1 MRVSELAKE
10 LGYKAAELVELAKA
24 KGIRVEDARANIDAR
39 LAAAVRAQVP
49 HRSKLSANPALMDI
63 YTRVVTEEAARAAAK
78 AAEPKPEKPKRD
90 PLAET
95 GEPKTRRVTKRKEAP
110 AAPAAGA
117 APEAAKPAAK
127 KEDAAKPAAKAP
139 AKKAKVVTEFRL
151 GATDAKSA
159 GAKPAEHKP
168 VELTAEEQ
176 EEIKKAAATPLIDVD
191 KVIGEAKE
199 LHAMRPIEIEVFT
212 RDAQLE
218 ESKEKRQ
225 HVKPVTGPVKAAT
238 PVLPPRPTPTPAR
251 PTGTPAY
258 AGQRPPMPPSQQG
271 FRPRTP
277 PAPHHRAVVQPP
289 KPRPAITPMAERK
302 IEITVPITIK
312 NFCEQTGIKVSQ
324 VIKKLMDQGA
334 MVTNQNAVLDEDMVG
349 ILAAEF
355 KRDITVV
362 KEKSAEE
369 QMKADVAEVKDDP
382 KDLVPRAPVV
392 TFMGH
397 VDHGKTSL
405 LDRIRNT
412 NVAKGESGG
421 ITQHIGASKVTT
433 KDGKAVVFLDTPG
446 HEAFTQ
452 MRSRGAKATDVA
464 VIVVDAAD
472 GVMPQTE
479 EAINHA
485 KAAGVKIVVALNKID
500 KPQAN
505 PNKVKGQLSALGL
518 QPAGDWGGDTEC
530 CEVSAL
536 TGQGVDHL
544 VETLALEAELL
555 DLKANPKRAA
565 SGVVLEARKTDD
577 RGIVATILVQNGTLR
592 KGDVLLSG
600 KGYGRVRSMQDHR
613 GASVESAGPATPV
626 ELTGLVDV
634 PDAGD
639 LFQVVE
645 DIQQAKEIAEDRAR
659 QAREA
664 QLLERQH
671 ITMEGLFK
679 QIESGGLKEIR
690 IILKVDVKGSLEVL
704 KEALPGL
711 STDEV
716 KLKLLHASVGAVT
729 EGDVLLADASDAL
742 IIGFQVDTEPRA
754 AEAAKDRGVEI
765 KTYSVIY
772 QAIEEM
778 KAALEGLLEPE
789 LVEQAQG
796 QATVKEVFRISRVGA
811 IAGCIMTKGKIER
824 TSQVRLIRDG
834 KVVHS
839 GKLESLKRFKD
850 DVKEVVEGYE
860 CGIKIA
866 GHDDIRKGDVI
877 EGFTIQKVARKLE
890 KKQK

>member
-24 KGIRVEDARANIDAR
+24 KGIKVEDARANIDAR

-49 HRSKLSANPALMDI
+49 HRSKLPSNPALMEL

-78 AAEPKPEKPKRD
+78 AAEPKPEKPPK
-90 PLAET
+90 AE
-95 GEPKTRRVTKRKEAP
+95 GEPKTKRVVKKKEAP
-110 AAPAAGA
+110 APAAAGA
-117 APEAAKPAAK
+117 EVKPAAAK
-127 KEDAAKPAAKAP
+127 KEDPKTAGKGPQ
-139 AKKAKVVTEFRL
+139 KKVKVVQEFRL
-151 GATDAKSA
+151 SDGQKAAPM
-159 GAKPAEHKP
+159 KPGDHKH
-168 VELTAEEQ
+168 VELSPEEQ

-199 LHAMRPIEIEVFT
+199 MHAMRPLEIEVFT
-212 RDAQLE
+212 RDTQAE
-218 ESKEKRQ
+218 ESKEKR
-225 HVKPVTGPVKAAT
+225 HIKPVTGTTKPAT
-238 PVLPPRPTPTPAR
+238 PVIPPRPTPTPMR
-251 PTGTPAY
+251 SGTPAY
-258 AGQRPPMPPSQQG
+258 AGQRPPMPQSQG
-271 FRPRTP
+271 YRPRAP
-277 PAPHHRAVVQPP
+277 QPHHHRSPAQPS
-289 KPRPAITPMAERK
+289 KPRPAITPMADRK

-312 NFCEQTGIKVSQ
+312 SFCEQSGIKIAQ
-324 VIKKLMDQGA
+324 VIRKLMDQGA
-334 MVTNQNAVLDEDMVG
+334 MVLNQNAALDEDMVG
-349 ILAAEF
+349 VLAAEF
-355 KRDITVV
+355 KRDIKVV
-362 KEKSAEE
+362 KEKTAED
-369 QMKADVAEVKDDP
+369 QMKADTSDVKDDP
-382 KDLVPRAPVV
+382 KDLVLRAPVV

-405 LDRIRNT
+405 LDKIRNT
-412 NVAKGESGG
+412 SVAKGESGG
-421 ITQHIGASKVTT
+421 ITQHIGASKIMT

-446 HEAFTQ
+446 HEAFTK

-479 EAINHA
+479 EAIAHA

-518 QPAGDWGGDTEC
+518 QPAGDWGGSTEC

-544 VETLALEAELL
+544 VETLALEADLL
-555 DLKANPKRAA
+555 ELKANPKRAA
-565 SGVVLEARKTDD
+565 AGVVLEARKTDD
-577 RGIVATILVQNGTLR
+577 RGVVATILVQNGTLR
-592 KGDVLLSG
+592 KGDVLLAG
-600 KGYGRVRSMQDHR
+600 KGYGRVRSMQDHL
-613 GASVESAGPATPV
+613 GNSIEAAGPATPV

-639 LFQVVE
+639 VFQVVD
-645 DIQQAKEIAEDRAR
+645 DIQQAKQVAGDRSLK
-659 QAREA
+659 AREA

-679 QIESGGLKEIR
+679 QIESGNLKEIR
-690 IILKVDVKGSLEVL
+690 IILKVDVTGSLEVL

-716 KLKLLHASVGAVT
+716 KLKLLHSSVGAIS

-742 IIGFQVDTEPRA
+742 IIGFHVDVENRA

-765 KTYSVIY
+765 KVYTVIY

-789 LVEQAQG
+789 LVEQKQG
-796 QATVKEVFRISRVGA
+796 HATVKEVFRISRVGA
-811 IAGCIMTKGKIER
+811 IAGCIMTDGKIER
-824 TSQVRLIRDG
+824 SSQVRLIRDG
-834 KVVHS
+834 KVVHT
-839 GKLESLKRFKD
+839 GKIESLKRFKD

-860 CGIKIA
+860 CGIKIS
-866 GHDDIRKGDVI
+866 GHDDVRKGDQI
-877 EGFTIQKVARKLE
+877 EGFAIQKVARKLE

>member
-24 KGIRVEDARANIDAR
+24 KGIKVEDARANIDAR

-49 HRSKLSANPALMDI
+49 HRSKLPGNQALMDV
-63 YTRVVTEEAARAAAK
+63 YARVVTEEAAKAAAK
-78 AAEPKPEKPKRD
+78 AAEPKPEKPPPKLNPD
-90 PLAET
+90 GTEA
-95 GEPKTRRVTKRKEAP
+95 PKTKRVTKKKEV
-110 AAPAAGA
+110 AGA
-117 APEAAKPAAK
+117 TAK
-127 KEDAAKPAAKAP
+127 KEDPKAP
-139 AKKAKVVTEFRL
+139 AKAPPKKAKVAMEFRL
-151 GATDAKSA
+151 GATDSKA
-159 GAKPAEHKP
+159 GKPGEHHKH
-168 VELTAEEQ
+168 VELTPEEQ

-212 RDAQLE
+212 RDTQVE

-225 HVKPVTGPVKAAT
+225 HAKPVAGATKPVA
-238 PVLPPRPTPTPAR
+238 PVVPAR
-251 PTGTPAY
+251 PTPPSVRSGTPAY
-258 AGQRPPMPPSQQG
+258 AGQRPPMPPPSQHG
-271 FRPRTP
+271 WRSRPGPMHHSR
-277 PAPHHRAVVQPP
+277 PAAQPS
-289 KPRPAITPMAERK
+289 KPRPVITPMSERK

-312 NFCEQTGIKVSQ
+312 SFCEQTGIKISQ
-324 VIKKLMDQGA
+324 VMKKLMDQGA
-334 MVTNQNAVLDEDMVG
+334 MIMNQNAVLDEDMVG
-349 ILAAEF
+349 ILSAEF
-355 KRDITVV
+355 KRDVTIV
-362 KEKSAEE
+362 KEKSAEDE
-369 QMKADVAEVKDDP
+369 MKAETEVKDDP

-405 LDRIRNT
+405 LDKIRNA

-421 ITQHIGASKVTT
+421 ITQHIGAYKIQTA
-433 KDGKAVVFLDTPG
+433 DGRAVVFLDTPG

-544 VETLALEAELL
+544 VEVLALEADLL
-555 DLKANPKRAA
+555 ELKANPKRAA
-565 SGVVLEARKTDD
+565 TGVVLEARKSDD
-577 RGIVATILVQNGTLR
+577 RGVVATILVQNGTLK
-592 KGDVLLSG
+592 KGDVLLAG
-600 KGYGRVRSMQDHR
+600 RGHGRVRSMHDHNGR
-613 GASVESAGPATPV
+613 AVEVAGPATPV
-626 ELTGLVDV
+626 ELTGLMDV

-639 LFQVVE
+639 AFQVVG
-645 DIQQAKEIAEDRAR
+645 DIQQAKEIAETRASK
-659 QAREA
+659 ARESS
-664 QLLERQH
+664 LLERQH
-671 ITMEGLFK
+671 VTMEGLFK
-679 QIESGGLKEIR
+679 QIENGNLKEIR
-690 IILKVDVKGSLEVL
+690 LVLKVDVQGSLQVL
-704 KEALPGL
+704 KEALPAL

-716 KLKLLHASVGAVT
+716 KLRLLHSSVGAIT
-729 EGDVLLADASDAL
+729 EGDILLADASDAL
-742 IIGFQVDTEPRA
+742 VIGFHVDVEPRA
-754 AEAAKDRGVEI
+754 ADAAKDRGVEI
-765 KTYSVIY
+765 KTYTVIY
-772 QAIEEM
+772 QAIDEM

-789 LVEQAQG
+789 LVEQKAG
-796 QATVKEVFRISRVGA
+796 HATVKEVFRISRVGA
-811 IAGCIMTKGKIER
+811 IAGCILTDGKIER
-824 TSQVRLIRDG
+824 SNQCRLIRDG
-834 KVVHS
+834 KVVHT

-850 DVKEVVEGYE
+850 DVKEVAEGYE

-866 GHDDIRKGDVI
+866 GHDDVRKNDVI
-877 EGFTIQKVARKLE
+877 EAFSIQKIARKLE

>member
-24 KGIRVEDARANIDAR
+24 KGIKVEDARANIDAR

-78 AAEPKPEKPKRD
+78 AAEPKVEKPPR
-90 PLAET
+90 PE
-95 GEPKTRRVTKRKEAP
+95 GEPKTKRVTKRKEVGVP
-110 AAPAAGA
+110 GA
-117 APEAAKPAAK
+117 AEAGKPGAK
-127 KEDAAKPAAKAP
+127 KEDPKAP
-139 AKKAKVVTEFRL
+139 VKAPPKKAKVAMEFRL
-151 GATDAKSA
+151 GATDAK
-159 GAKPAEHKP
+159 GVVKPGEHKH
-168 VELTAEEQ
+168 VELTPEEQ

-199 LHAMRPIEIEVFT
+199 MHAMRPIEIEVFT
-212 RDAQLE
+212 RDTQVE

-225 HVKPVTGPVKAAT
+225 HVKPVAGPAKPAA
-238 PVLPPRPTPTPAR
+238 PVMPPRPTPTPMR
-251 PTGTPAY
+251 TGTPAY
-258 AGQRPPMPPSQQG
+258 AGQRPPMPPSQG
-271 FRPRTP
+271 YRPRQ
-277 PAPHHRAVVQPP
+277 APLHHHRPSVQPS
-289 KPRPAITPMAERK
+289 KPRPAITPMSERK

-312 NFCEQTGIKVSQ
+312 TFCEQTGIKISQ

-334 MVTNQNAVLDEDMVG
+334 MVLNQNAALDEDMVG

-355 KRDITVV
+355 KRDITIV
-362 KEKSAEE
+362 KEKTAED
-369 QMKADVAEVKDDP
+369 QMKAETTDVKDDP
-382 KDLVPRAPVV
+382 KDLVLRAPVV

-405 LDRIRNT
+405 LDKIRNT
-412 NVAKGESGG
+412 TVAKGESGG

-433 KDGKAVVFLDTPG
+433 KDGKSVVFLDTPG

-518 QPAGDWGGDTEC
+518 QPAGDWGGSTEC
-530 CEVSAL
+530 CEVSAI

-544 VETLALEAELL
+544 VETLALEADLL
-555 DLKANPKRAA
+555 ELKANPKRPA

-577 RGIVATILVQNGTLR
+577 RGVVATILVQNGTLKR
-592 KGDVLLSG
+592 GDIVVAG
-600 KGYGRVRSMQDHR
+600 KGHGRVRSMSDHL
-613 GASVESAGPATPV
+613 GVTISAAGPATPV

-639 LFQVVE
+639 VFQVVE
-645 DIQQAKEIAEDRAR
+645 DIQQAKEITETRAHK
-659 QAREA
+659 AREA

-671 ITMEGLFK
+671 VTMEGLFK
-679 QIESGGLKEIR
+679 QIESGKLKEIR
-690 IILKVDVKGSLEVL
+690 IVLKVDVQGSLQVL
-704 KEALPGL
+704 KEALPAL

-716 KLKLLHASVGAVT
+716 KLKLLHSSAGAVT

-742 IIGFQVDTEPRA
+742 IIGFHVDIEPRA

-765 KTYSVIY
+765 KIYTVIY
-772 QAIEEM
+772 QAIDEM

-789 LVEQAQG
+789 LVEQHQG
-796 QATVKEVFRISRVGA
+796 LATVKEVFRISRVGA

-824 TSQVRLIRDG
+824 SSQVRLIREG
-834 KVVHS
+834 KVVHT

-860 CGIKIA
+860 CGIKIS
-866 GHDDIRKGDVI
+866 GHDDVRKNDVI
-877 EGFTIQKVARKLE
+877 EGFTIQKIARKLE

>member
-1 MRVSELAKE
+1 
-10 LGYKAAELVELAKA
+10 
-24 KGIRVEDARANIDAR
+24 
-39 LAAAVRAQVP
+39 VRAQVP

-78 AAEPKPEKPKRD
+78 AAEPKPEKPKRE
-90 PLAET
+90 PAAET
-95 GEPKTRRVTKRKEAP
+95 GEPKTKRVTKRKEVAATAPAP
-110 AAPAAGA
+110 AAAEAG
-117 APEAAKPAAK
+117 KPAAK
-127 KEDAAKPAAKAP
+127 KEEPKPAGKVP

-151 GATDAKSA
+151 GATDAKAAA
-159 GAKPAEHKP
+159 GKPAEHKH

-212 RDAQLE
+212 RDTQVE

-225 HVKPVTGPVKAAT
+225 HVKPITGPVKAAT
-238 PVLPPRPTPTPAR
+238 PVLPPRPTTTPAR
-251 PTGTPAY
+251 PPTPAY
-258 AGQRPPMPPSQQG
+258 AGQRPPMPTPSSQG
-271 FRPRTP
+271 YRPRTP
-277 PAPHHRAVVQPP
+277 PVPHHRPVVQPP
-289 KPRPAITPMAERK
+289 KPRPTITPMAERR

-312 NFCEQTGIKVSQ
+312 SFCEQTGIKVSQ

-334 MVTNQNAVLDEDMVG
+334 MLTNQNAVLDEDMVG

-362 KEKSAEE
+362 KEKTAEE
-369 QMKADVAEVKDDP
+369 QMKAEVAEVKDDP

-577 RGIVATILVQNGTLR
+577 RGVVATILVQNGTLR

-600 KGYGRVRSMQDHR
+600 RGYGRVRSMQDHR
-613 GASVESAGPATPV
+613 GVSVDAAGPATPV

-639 LFQVVE
+639 TFQVVE

-659 QAREA
+659 KAREA

-690 IILKVDVKGSLEVL
+690 IVLKVDVKGSLEVL

-765 KTYSVIY
+765 KVYSVIY

-789 LVEQAQG
+789 LVEQTQG

-834 KVVHS
+834 KVVHT

-877 EGFTIQKVARKLE
+877 EGFAIQKVARKLE

>member
-24 KGIRVEDARANIDAR
+24 KGIKVEDARANIDAR

-49 HRSKLSANPALMDI
+49 HRSKLSGPLMDI
-63 YTRVVTEEAARAAAK
+63 YSRVVTEEAARAAAK
-78 AAEPKPEKPKRD
+78 AAEPKVEKPPK
-90 PLAET
+90 PE
-95 GEPKTRRVTKRKEAP
+95 GEPKTKRVVKKKEVVPGAP
-110 AAPAAGA
+110 GDV
-117 APEAAKPAAK
+117 AAKPAAK
-127 KEDAAKPAAKAP
+127 KEDPKAPAKAP
-139 AKKAKVVTEFRL
+139 AKKAKVAMEFRL
-151 GATDAKSA
+151 GATDAK
-159 GAKPAEHKP
+159 GTVKPGEHKH
-168 VELTAEEQ
+168 VELTPEEQ

-212 RDAQLE
+212 RDTQVE

-225 HVKPVTGPVKAAT
+225 HVKPVAGPAKPTA
-238 PVLPPRPTPTPAR
+238 PVMPPRPTPTPSR
-251 PTGTPAY
+251 PGTPQY
-258 AGQRPPMPPSQQG
+258 AGQRPPMPPPSQHG
-271 FRPRTP
+271 GYRPRP
-277 PAPHHRAVVQPP
+277 PMHHHRPPVQPS
-289 KPRPAITPMAERK
+289 KPRPVITPMSERK

-312 NFCEQTGIKVSQ
+312 TFCEQTGIKVSQ

-334 MVTNQNAVLDEDMVG
+334 MVMNQNAALDEDMVG
-349 ILAAEF
+349 ILASEF
-355 KRDITVV
+355 KRDITII
-362 KEKSAEE
+362 KEKTAEE
-369 QMKADVAEVKDDP
+369 QMKSDTADVKDDP
-382 KDLVPRAPVV
+382 KDLLHRAPVV

-405 LDRIRNT
+405 LDKIRNT
-412 NVAKGESGG
+412 SVAKGESGG
-421 ITQHIGASKVTT
+421 ITQHIGAYKVST
-433 KDGKAVVFLDTPG
+433 KDGKSVVFLDTPG

-485 KAAGVKIVVALNKID
+485 KAAGVTIVVALNKID

-505 PNKVKGQLSALGL
+505 PMKVKGQLAALGV
-518 QPAGDWGGDTEC
+518 QVEEYGGTTGA

-536 TGQGVDHL
+536 TGQGVDAL
-544 VETLALEAELL
+544 LERLALEAEIL
-555 DLKANPKRAA
+555 DLKANPKRKA

-577 RGIVATILVQNGTLR
+577 RGVVATILVQNGTLKR
-592 KGDVLLSG
+592 GDVLLAG
-600 KGYGRVRSMQDHR
+600 KGHGRVRSMSDHL
-613 GASVESAGPATPV
+613 GKSIDEAGPATPV
-626 ELTGLVDV
+626 ELMGLADA

-639 LFQVVE
+639 PFQVVD
-645 DIQQAKEIAEDRAR
+645 DIQQAKEIATTRAGK
-659 QAREA
+659 AREA

-671 ITMEGLFK
+671 VTMEGLFK
-679 QIESGGLKEIR
+679 QIESGKLKEIR
-690 IILKVDVKGSLEVL
+690 IILKVDVQGSLQVL

-716 KLKLLHASVGAVT
+716 KLKLLHSSAGAVT

-742 IIGFQVDTEPRA
+742 IIGFHVDVEPRA

-765 KTYSVIY
+765 KNYTVIY
-772 QAIEEM
+772 QAIDEM

-789 LVEQAQG
+789 LVEKNTG
-796 QATVKEVFRISRVGA
+796 TATVKEVFRISRVGA
-811 IAGCIMTKGKIER
+811 IAGCIMTGGKIER
-824 TSQVRLIRDG
+824 TNQCRLIRDG
-834 KVVHS
+834 KVVHT
-839 GKLESLKRFKD
+839 GKIESLKRFKD

-866 GHDDIRKGDVI
+866 NHDDVRKNDVI
-877 EGFTIQKVARKLE
+877 QGFMVEKVARKLE
-890 KKQK
+890 KKK

>member
-24 KGIRVEDARANIDAR
+24 KGIKVEDARANIDAR

-49 HRSKLSANPALMDI
+49 HRSKLSGPLMDI
-63 YTRVVTEEAARAAAK
+63 YSRVVSEEAARAAAK
-78 AAEPKPEKPKRD
+78 AAEPKPEKPPKKE
-90 PLAET
+90 PVE
-95 GEPKTRRVTKRKEAP
+95 GEAPKTKRVTRKKEAP
-110 AAPAAGA
+110 APGT
-117 APEAAKPAAK
+117 EAKPAAK
-127 KEDAAKPAAKAP
+127 KEDGKASP
-139 AKKAKVVTEFRL
+139 KAQPKKAKAVDLFHS
-151 GATDAKSA
+151 GATDAKA
-159 GAKPAEHKP
+159 APKHGEHKH
-168 VELTAEEQ
+168 VELTPEEQ

-212 RDAQLE
+212 RDTQVE

-225 HVKPVTGPVKAAT
+225 HVKPVAGPAKPAA
-238 PVLPPRPTPTPAR
+238 PVMPPRPTPTQR
-251 PTGTPAY
+251 PGTPAY
-258 AGQRPPMPPSQQG
+258 AGQRPPMPPSQQH

-277 PAPHHRAVVQPP
+277 PMHHSRPTVQPP
-289 KPRPAITPMAERK
+289 KPRPVITPMAERK

-312 NFCEQTGIKVSQ
+312 SFCEQTGIKISQ

-334 MVTNQNAVLDEDMVG
+334 MVTNQNAALDEDMVG

-355 KRDITVV
+355 KRDITIV
-362 KEKSAEE
+362 KEKSAED
-369 QMKADVAEVKDDP
+369 QMKADHADVKDDP
-382 KDLVPRAPVV
+382 KDLVHRAPVV

-405 LDRIRNT
+405 LDKIRNT
-412 NVAKGESGG
+412 TVAKGESGG
-421 ITQHIGASKVTT
+421 ITQHIGASKIAT
-433 KDGKAVVFLDTPG
+433 KDGKFVVFLDTPG

-485 KAAGVKIVVALNKID
+485 KAAGVTIVVALNKID

-505 PNKVKGQLSALGL
+505 PMKVKGQLAALGV
-518 QPAGDWGGDTEC
+518 QVEEYGGTTGA
-530 CEVSAL
+530 CEVSAI
-536 TGQGVDHL
+536 TGQGVDQL
-544 VETLALEAELL
+544 LERLALEAEIL
-555 DLKANPKRAA
+555 DLKANPKRKA

-577 RGIVATILVQNGTLR
+577 RGVVATILVQNGTLK
-592 KGDVLLSG
+592 KGDVLLAG
-600 KGYGRVRSMQDHR
+600 RGHGRVRSMSDHL
-613 GASVESAGPATPV
+613 GKAIEAAGPATPV
-626 ELTGLVDV
+626 ELTGLVDT

-639 LFQVVE
+639 TFQVVE
-645 DIQQAKEIAEDRAR
+645 DIQQAKEIAESRSHK
-659 QAREA
+659 AREA

-671 ITMEGLFK
+671 VTMEGLFK
-679 QIESGGLKEIR
+679 QIESGKLKEIR
-690 IILKVDVKGSLEVL
+690 IILKVDVQGSLQVL

-716 KLKLLHASVGAVT
+716 KLKLLHSSAGAIT

-742 IIGFQVDTEPRA
+742 IIGFHVDIEPRA

-765 KTYSVIY
+765 KIYTVIY

-789 LVEQAQG
+789 LVEEFAG

-811 IAGCIMTKGKIER
+811 IAGCILTKGKIER
-824 TSQVRLIRDG
+824 SNQVRLIRDG
-834 KVVHS
+834 KVVHT

-850 DVKEVVEGYE
+850 DVKEVMEGYE
-860 CGIKIA
+860 CGIKISK
-866 GHDDIRKGDVI
+866 HDDVRKNDVI
-877 EGFTIQKVARKLE
+877 EAFSIQKVARKLE